1 MKHYFST
8 VNNIVL
14 THSDMEYGELGR
26 KVRVYFER
34 PSAAAESTEFDFAE
48 GCIPSFEFYK
58 SYGFSQNEL
67 LQLQRYMR
75 NNSFLIWEYAQNGG
89 GKKCLES

>member
-8 VNNIVL
+8 FDGIVF
-14 THSDMEYGELGR
+14 THSDMEFGELGR

-34 PSAAAESTEFDFAE
+34 PSKDGDGAEFDFAE
-48 GCIPSFEFYK
+48 GDIPSFEFRK
-58 SYGFSQNEL
+58 SYGFSQSEL
-67 LQLQRYMR
+67 LFLQRYIR

>member
-34 PSAAAESTEFDFAE
+34 PNSTAESTEFDFAE

-58 SYGFSQNEL
+58 SYGFSQSEL

>member
-8 VNNIVL
+8 FDGIVL

-34 PSAAAESTEFDFAE
+34 PDKTAENADFDFAE
-48 GCIPSFEFYK
+48 GNIPSFEFHK

-67 LQLQRYMR
+67 LRLQRYVR

-89 GKKCLES
+89 GKRCLES